1 METLRHTIILFITF
15 FLADVCFAQ
24 PDYSYQRDNVG
35 GQETVTVF
43 DHEGRNLGYYEK
55 GLDGRINFYRRD
67 SYLQLYRQLHPQP
80 YPEPYPEPYPQPYRQ
95 TYGFGQKDYTQL
107 DRMRENL
114 SLIIDRQLRNDAA
127 NLQAQRE
134 ANERE
139 KEENL
144 LNETPIY
151 DQQGKVQYTTHW
163 NPLLQRYDVFN
174 AKHALIGGYIL
185 NPQTNEWDFLTY

>member
-1 METLRHTIILFITF
+1 MKTLRHAIILFITF
-15 FLADVCFAQ
+15 FLANVCLAQ
-24 PDYSYQRDNVG
+24 EY
-35 GQETVTVF
+35 T
-43 DHEGRNLGYYEK
+43 
-55 GLDGRINFYRRD
+55 YRRD
-67 SYLQLYRQLHPQP
+67 ALNEDQVNVFDRNGLVGYYVRDAFNKDEIKFYSARNNYYRQSP
-80 YPEPYPEPYPQPYRQ
+80 
-95 TYGFGQKDYTQL
+95 GFGQKDYTQL